1 LGTNNEHGTERR
13 IALAYD
19 GSIHGDWVGRYALRL
34 ARAAG
39 SPLEVVHVDDGALPS
54 AALETR
60 LNRLRDMAA
69 ASGVDLSARELGST
83 GDVAGAIDA
92 AFPADDG
99 TLVVCGLR
107 ARESG
112 RGLLR
117 GTVSEALLS
126 RGRHDVL
133 AVRVVSPSLLGHARH
148 VLFCVSGTPESAA
161 AAGPFLELL
170 APELTRLSLL
180 TVVSHPFERVS
191 RPTAGDL
198 RRLHARGTHFLQQV
212 EAELESALGSFEI
225 PFDPHV
231 SISRDWPAEITRQ
244 AGRARAELVMLGATE
259 HTLTR
264 RLFGNPLESVL
275 RDAVCDIAIFRLA
288 RARRA

>member
-1 LGTNNEHGTERR
+1 
-13 IALAYD
+13 
-19 GSIHGDWVGRYALRL
+19 
-34 ARAAG
+34 
-39 SPLEVVHVDDGALPS
+39 
-54 AALETR
+54 
-60 LNRLRDMAA
+60 
-69 ASGVDLSARELGST
+69 
-83 GDVAGAIDA
+83 
-92 AFPADDG
+92 
-99 TLVVCGLR
+99 
-107 ARESG
+107 
-112 RGLLR
+112 
-117 GTVSEALLS
+117 
-126 RGRHDVL
+126 
-133 AVRVVSPSLLGHARH
+133 
-148 VLFCVSGTPESAA
+148 
-161 AAGPFLELL
+161 
-170 APELTRLSLL
+170 
-180 TVVSHPFERVS
+180 VVSHPFERVS

-198 RRLHARGTHFLQQV
+198 RRLHARGTNFLQQV